1 MHPPPNAGTSPR
13 EEQWHLADERDFLRR
28 SLEDAAREHEAGD
41 LSDEDHALLVA
52 RDSGRLAEVEAEL
65 AALAPLAEAA
75 GPAGVAATPGTE
87 PAPTPID
94 EPRARMPLW
103 RRIGIVAACG
113 LIVLGAVILVAHF
126 VQARQPGQ
134 ASSGSITVSQAQQIE
149 EQLQQ
154 ALALNNNGN
163 TEGALE
169 LYDKVLSEDPSNP
182 AALAY
187 AGFIQWKVGSQ
198 SHVAS
203 LIRIGR
209 AEIQTAVK
217 DSPSYYE
224 AHLFDGLVLE
234 NQDHNDKAA
243 VVQFNDFIADGPP
256 ASELSQVEPLV
267 LGAYEAAGD
276 PVPAALK
283 SGTPTSAP

>member
-1 MHPPPNAGTSPR
+1 
-13 EEQWHLADERDFLRR
+13 
-28 SLEDAAREHEAGD
+28 
-41 LSDEDHALLVA
+41 
-52 RDSGRLAEVEAEL
+52 
-65 AALAPLAEAA
+65 
-75 GPAGVAATPGTE
+75 
-87 PAPTPID
+87 
-94 EPRARMPLW
+94 MPLW
-103 RRIGIVAACG
+103 RRIGIVVVCG

-134 ASSGSITVSQAQQIE
+134 ASSGSVTVSQAQQIE

-154 ALALNNNGN
+154 ALTLNNKGN
-163 TEGALE
+163 AEGALV

-187 AGFIQWKVGSQ
+187 AGYLQWNMGSQ

-203 LIRIGR
+203 LVAYRA

-217 DSPSYYE
+217 DSPTYYQ

-243 VVQFNDFIADGPP
+243 VAQFNDFLADGPP
-256 ASELSQVEPLV
+256 ATELSQVEPLV
-267 LGAYEAAGD
+267 LGAYEAGD
-276 PVPAALK
+276 PVPAALTT
-283 SGTPTSAP
+283 GPPRAPVARPETSRSTSPVAPSRAPVRSISPEASADHPRPGEGLGEGPAVLRRWSTSPR